1 MILIAFPCVAAAIVV
16 VTILLDTI
24 LDLIEN
30 KK

>member
-1 MILIAFPCVAAAIVV
+1 MILIAFPIVAAAIVV